1 MDFHCISVV
10 DTCKITPITP
20 TQEPLM
26 SSREGLNHHEVD
38 QLISQSFFL
47 VSFDLLIPCIVT

>member
-1 MDFHCISVV
+1 VDFHCISVD
-10 DTCKITPITP
+10 DTCWIIPITP
-20 TQEPLM
+20 TQDPLM
-26 SSREGLNHHEVD
+26 SSREGLNQNEVD